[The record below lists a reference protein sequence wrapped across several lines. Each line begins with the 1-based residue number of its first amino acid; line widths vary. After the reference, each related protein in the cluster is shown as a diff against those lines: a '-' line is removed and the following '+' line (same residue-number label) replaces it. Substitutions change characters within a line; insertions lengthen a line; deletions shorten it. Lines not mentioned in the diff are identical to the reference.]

1 MAVSDIK
8 VEVCVF
14 AFDLLYLDGQ
24 PLIQRELNVRREVGF
39 FQHICQFQSLSL
51 LSSCV
56 PVCMLVQLVL
66 MVSNVFSLFC
76 SILLGHACAMLAQ
89 ISLLIT

>member
-24 PLIQRELNVRREVGF
+24 PLIQRELNVRREVEF
-39 FQHICQFQSLSL
+39 LHCFCQFQTPSLSFL
-51 LSSCV
+51 CSYV
-56 PVCMLVQLVL
+56 HAAQLAL
-66 MVSNVFSLFC
+66 MVTNVFSLLF
-76 SILLGHACAMLAQ
+76 L
-89 ISLLIT
+89 SLCVFVHGCCRICIDDC